1 MAVKEAVVRA
11 RVDKKLKHDSETI
24 LRRLGISQTE
34 AIRMFF
40 SQVVL
45 RKGLPFAVSPP
56 SEDNDDLLLPR
67 AKRQAAIDAIDASR
81 ARLGLS
87 R

>member
-11 RVDKKLKHDSETI
+11 RVDEKLKRDSEMI

-40 SQVVL
+40 TQVVL
-45 RKGLPFAVSPP
+45 RKGLPFAVSLQT
-56 SEDNDDLLLPR
+56 EDNDDLLLPGV
-67 AKRQAAIDAIDASR
+67 KRQAAMDAVDEP
-81 ARLGLS
+81 
-87 R
+87 

>member
-1 MAVKEAVVRA
+1 MALKEAVVRA
-11 RVDKKLKHDSETI
+11 RVDGKLKRELETI

-45 RKGLPFAVSPP
+45 RRGLPFAVSLQ
-56 SEDNDDLLLPR
+56 SEGNDDLLLPR
-67 AKRQAAIDAIDASR
+67 AKRQATIDN
-81 ARLGLS
+81 LMQT
-87 R
+87 

>member
-45 RKGLPFAVSPP
+45 RKGLPFAVS
-56 SEDNDDLLLPR
+56 LQVR
-67 AKRQAAIDAIDASR
+67 TTMICFSR
-81 ARLGLS
+81 APSGKR